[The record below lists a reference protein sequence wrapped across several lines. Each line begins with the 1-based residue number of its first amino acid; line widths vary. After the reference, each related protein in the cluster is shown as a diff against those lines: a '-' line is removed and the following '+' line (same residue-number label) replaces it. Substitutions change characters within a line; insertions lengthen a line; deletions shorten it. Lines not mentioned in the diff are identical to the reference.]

1 MSHPSSDKPKI
12 QPAVPSSSQPSGT
25 KPVQHQIPAASL
37 KFKRLGGA
45 LLTILGILESLGAF
59 AQVLTNI
66 LFAPWYMLLLSMLG
80 LALAVTIA
88 GSGLLMLL
96 RRWMPETL
104 SPLLGVASTGA
115 LLLLKVVTQLIIG
128 DGFFGLLI
136 PVAFAIAIFIVI
148 GRGMRKMAKP
158 A

>member
-1 MSHPSSDKPKI
+1 MSHPSSDKPDI
-12 QPAVPSSSQPSGT
+12 QPVVPSSSQPAGT
-25 KPVQHQIPAASL
+25 TPVHHQIPAEAL

-45 LLTILGILESLGAF
+45 LLTVLGILESLGAF

-66 LFAPWYMLLLSMLG
+66 LFAPWYLLILSMLA
-80 LALAVTIA
+80 LAVAVTIA

-96 RRWMPETL
+96 RRWTPETL
-104 SPLLGVASTGA
+104 SPLLGVAGTGA
-115 LLLLKVVTQLIIG
+115 LLFLKVATQLIIG

-148 GRGMRKMAKP
+148 GRGMRKTINP